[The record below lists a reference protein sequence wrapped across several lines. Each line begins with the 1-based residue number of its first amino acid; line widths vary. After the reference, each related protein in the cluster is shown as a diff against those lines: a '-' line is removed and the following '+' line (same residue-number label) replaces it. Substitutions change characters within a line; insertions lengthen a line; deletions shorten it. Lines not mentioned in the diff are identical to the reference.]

1 MLASGVGIVTGG
13 GGWVRYNI
21 RWVLDYWPRRWPMIV
36 REVSDLKTFPDGR
49 KGPPDIL
56 ALQEVNIGGGRLG
69 QDAILSKLLP
79 GHKLFSVAGI
89 RAWVQVMW
97 PLGFLNFLARGVV
110 NFPGSTYL
118 FDVAAWFCGKYFD
131 RWFGPYAMQIYYT
144 PGLGELLGVLTG
156 AMWVLGNSTAISKRF
171 NPSDKKVLCLGKEKV
186 AVRVVIQIA
195 TKSISITNV
204 HTIPSRKNTK
214 TRRQQAL
221 KIMNWLSD
229 EKVDGQIVL
238 GDFNATPQEPLY
250 SEFTKAGF
258 KSAYFESNGREPHI
272 TFHQKHECPSKD
284 IDPENCLDYIFF
296 RGPALSLEQTK
307 VELFGTQASNLDD
320 KLYASDH
327 FGIVANF
334 KVTTL
339 QDSKE

>member
-1 MLASGVGIVTGG
+1 MAESFCIAT
-13 GGWVRYNI
+13 YNI

-250 SEFTKAGF
+250 SEFTKAG
-258 KSAYFESNGREPHI
+258 YVLHTLIPYTYTYI
-272 TFHQKHECPSKD
+272 Y
-284 IDPENCLDYIFF
+284 IYMYIYYIFIHIYLHIYIYNSIHTYF
-296 RGPALSLEQTK
+296 TACRQLPNPNPNINPTLTLTLALALA
-307 VELFGTQASNLDD
+307 L
-320 KLYASDH
+320 
-327 FGIVANF
+327 
-334 KVTTL
+334 TL
-339 QDSKE
+339 ALIQFVP